1 MGMEVH
7 DKHPAKLS
15 SSKSKTTLLAVS
27 REEYTMSKKTIEKI
41 KKYIKR
47 VCNHLPSGSWKPI
60 YGNH

>member
-1 MGMEVH
+1 M
-7 DKHPAKLS
+7 
-15 SSKSKTTLLAVS
+15 
-27 REEYTMSKKTIEKI
+27 MSKKTIEKI